1 VRRSISIPLLL
12 LFCFPQIAPLFAL
25 GGTAESRLPACCR
38 MHGKH
43 HCMMSMEAMEAMVNG
58 MGGGEHFT
66 PAPMT
71 CPLFPKAVSPVPHQ
85 TLFCDQAALLYAEVL
100 SHPALARQ
108 TEAWARVAL
117 EGARHKRGPPSVRL
131 S

>member
-1 VRRSISIPLLL
+1 
-12 LFCFPQIAPLFAL
+12 
-25 GGTAESRLPACCR
+25 

-43 HCMMSMEAMEAMVNG
+43 HCMMTVEELEAMLNG
-58 MGGGEHFT
+58 SGEHFT
-66 PAPMT
+66 PVPMK

-85 TLFCDQAALLYAEVL
+85 ALSFDRAALLFAEVL
-100 SHPALARQ
+100 SHPAQSPQ